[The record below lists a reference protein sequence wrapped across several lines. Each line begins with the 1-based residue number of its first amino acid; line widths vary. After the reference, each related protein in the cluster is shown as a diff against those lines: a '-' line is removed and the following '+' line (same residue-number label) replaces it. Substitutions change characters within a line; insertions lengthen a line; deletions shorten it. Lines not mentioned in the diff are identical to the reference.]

1 MKKKEVGEKGEDIA
15 TFFLES
21 KGFNIIERNWR
32 HKHLEV
38 DIIASLD
45 KKIHFVE
52 VKTRTNLKYGLPEE
66 SISQAKMNHLK
77 VAASAYI
84 TLHKEWELLQF
95 DVIAIMMTNK
105 GEEIFFI
112 EDVYF

>member
-1 MKKKEVGEKGEDIA
+1 MKNKEVGKKGEDIA
-15 TFFLES
+15 TIYLET

-32 HKHLEV
+32 YKHLEV
-38 DIIASLD
+38 DIIASMN

-66 SISQAKMNHLK
+66 SISQTKMNHLK
-77 VAASAYI
+77 VAAAAYI
-84 TLHKEWELLQF
+84 NLHQEWDLLQF
-95 DVIAIMMTNK
+95 DVVAIMITNK

-112 EDVYF
+112 EDVFF